1 MWHTGFA
8 FTDGVRHNVLSK
20 KQLYANKDIC
30 EHEEIGLAEQR
41 TQDAD
46 VIVIGGGNA
55 GFAAV
60 HAASERGRKVILLEA
75 APEELSG
82 GNSFFTAGATRIT
95 HDGLEDLQSFI
106 VDDERHSVTEVP
118 PYTTEDYLADL
129 EKVTEGQTDPD
140 LAAVLVEEAR
150 PTVEW
155 LSSLGLKYRL
165 MYERQ
170 AYENPDGSYLF
181 WGGLHIGNVGG
192 GEGLIEDHTRV
203 AEEHGADIRYGHRV
217 RRLIVKDDKVVGVV
231 AEHDDEEV
239 ELYAE
244 SIIMTAGGFESDPE
258 LRAKYLGDRW
268 KHAKV
273 RGTKFNR
280 GDLIEAAL
288 EIGAARGGD
297 FTTCHSIQW
306 DAEHPVNESNIE
318 LTNRLSRQGYPLG
331 ILVNKNGERFLD
343 EGEDFRN
350 LTYAKFGGVVL
361 QQPEARAYQIF
372 DAELRPN
379 LSKADYEM
387 PGVSEY
393 KADTIEE
400 LAAQLDLDQE
410 AFLETVKDYN
420 ANINEDATYDPN
432 VLDGRY
438 SEVTPR
444 KSNWAKALDTAP
456 FYAYP
461 VTCGITFTFGGVKTD
476 THGRVLNEDGEH
488 IDGLYAA
495 GEMLGGLF
503 SNNYPGGSG
512 LAAGMVFGR
521 RAGSLA

>member
-1 MWHTGFA
+1 MA
-8 FTDGVRHNVLSK
+8 DQQKL
-20 KQLYANKDIC
+20 
-30 EHEEIGLAEQR
+30 
-41 TQDAD
+41 DAD
-46 VIVIGGGNA
+46 VIVVGGGNA

-60 HAASERGRKVILLEA
+60 HAANERGRKVILLEA
-75 APEELSG
+75 GTEELSG
-82 GNSFFTAGATRIT
+82 GNSFYTAGATRIT
-95 HDGLEDLQSFI
+95 HNGLEDLQSFI
-106 VDDERHSVTEVP
+106 ADDDRHSVTEVP
-118 PYTTEDYLADL
+118 PYTKEDYLGDL
-129 EKVTEGQTDPD
+129 EKVTQGKTDPE
-140 LAAVLVEEAR
+140 LAAVLVDEAR

-155 LSSLGLKYRL
+155 LTSLGLKYRL

-181 WGGLHIGNVGG
+181 WGGLHVGNVDG
-192 GEGLIEDHTRV
+192 GEGLIKDHTRV
-203 AEEHGADIRYGHRV
+203 ALDMGAEIRYDHRV
-217 RRLIVKDDKVVGVV
+217 RRLIIEDGKVVGVV
-231 AEHDDEEV
+231 AEHDGAEV
-239 ELYAE
+239 ELRAE
-244 SIIMTAGGFESDPE
+244 SVVMTAGGFESDPA
-258 LRAKYLGDRW
+258 LRAKYLGERW
-268 KHAKV
+268 ANAKV
-273 RGTKFNR
+273 RGTPYNR

-306 DAEHPVNESNIE
+306 DAEHPINESNSE

-331 ILVNKNGERFLD
+331 ILVNKDGERFLD
-343 EGEDFRN
+343 EGEDYRN

-361 QQPEARAYQIF
+361 QQPESRAYQVF
-372 DAELRPN
+372 DADLRPN

-387 PGVSEY
+387 PGVSVY
-393 KADTIEE
+393 TADTIEE

-410 AFLETVKDYN
+410 AFVKTVKDYN
-420 ANINEDATYDPN
+420 ENINEDATYDPN

-444 KSNWAKALDTAP
+444 KSNWAKALDQGP

-476 THGRVLNEDGEH
+476 TNGRVLNEAGEH

-503 SNNYPGGSG
+503 SHNYPGGSG

>member
-1 MWHTGFA
+1 M
-8 FTDGVRHNVLSK
+8 
-20 KQLYANKDIC
+20 
-30 EHEEIGLAEQR
+30 AEQR
-41 TQDAD
+41 KLDAD
-46 VIVIGGGNA
+46 VIVVGGGNA

-60 HAASERGRKVILLEA
+60 HAANERGRKVMLLEA
-75 APEELSG
+75 GPKDLAG
-82 GNSFFTAGATRIT
+82 GNSFYTAGATRIT
-95 HDGLEDLQSFI
+95 HNGLEDLQSF
-106 VDDERHSVTEVP
+106 VENDDRHSITEVP
-118 PYTTEDYLADL
+118 PYTKEDYLGDL
-129 EKVTEGQTDPD
+129 EKVTLGKTDPE
-140 LAAVLVEEAR
+140 LAAVLVDEAR

-155 LSSLGLKYRL
+155 LTSLGLKYRL

-181 WGGLHIGNVGG
+181 WGGLHVGNVDG
-192 GEGLIEDHTRV
+192 GEGLIKDHTRV
-203 AEEHGADIRYGHRV
+203 AEQHGTDIRYDHRV
-217 RRLIVKDDKVVGVV
+217 RRLIVEDDKVVGVV
-231 AEHDDEEV
+231 AEHGGQEI

-244 SIIMTAGGFESDPE
+244 SVVMTAGGFESDPD
-258 LRAKYLGDRW
+258 LRAKYLGERW
-268 KHAKV
+268 AKAKV
-273 RGTKFNR
+273 RGTPFNR

-288 EIGAARGGD
+288 NIGAAPGGD
-297 FTTCHSIQW
+297 FSTCHSIQW
-306 DAEHPVNESNIE
+306 DAEHPINESNIE

-361 QQPEARAYQIF
+361 QQPEARAYQVF
-372 DAELRPN
+372 DADLRPN

-387 PGVSEY
+387 PGVSVY
-393 KADTIEE
+393 SADTIEE

-410 AFLETVKDYN
+410 AFLKTVKDYN
-420 ANINEDATYDPN
+420 DNINEEATYDPN

-438 SEVTPR
+438 SDVTPR
-444 KSNWAKALDTAP
+444 KSNWAKALDKGP

-461 VTCGITFTFGGVKTD
+461 VTCGITFTFGGVNTD
-476 THGRVLNEDGEH
+476 VHGRVLNEEGEH
-488 IDGLYAA
+488 IAGLYAA

-521 RAGSLA
+521 RAGNLA